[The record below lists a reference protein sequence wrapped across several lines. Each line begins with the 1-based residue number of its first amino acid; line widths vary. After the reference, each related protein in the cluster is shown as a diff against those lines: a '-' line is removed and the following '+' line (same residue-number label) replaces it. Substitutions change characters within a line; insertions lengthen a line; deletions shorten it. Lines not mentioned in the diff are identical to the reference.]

1 VIAWPNS
8 VSVGPV
14 ERHRDIARCANLMPI
29 PLADVAPERHLVV
42 HESSDVVPTSLIPHM
57 RFLQPHRIAVVGALL
72 LAVSC
77 RNPQAD
83 AVIAEQMRDLAD
95 ELSNAHQE
103 TAMMHDQIDSLR
115 TVLARQDTLLRQL
128 AAMANVPVPPR

>member
-1 VIAWPNS
+1 
-8 VSVGPV
+8 
-14 ERHRDIARCANLMPI
+14 LPI
-29 PLADVAPERHLVV
+29 PLAEAASEGHLVV
-42 HESSDVVPTSLIPHM
+42 QEGSNRSNLILRMRSLH
-57 RFLQPHRIAVVGALL
+57 LHRIAVAGALVL
-72 LAVSC
+72 VAGC

-115 TVLARQDTLLRQL
+115 LVVARQDTLLRQL
-128 AAMANVPVPPR
+128 AGMAGLPVPPR